1 MSLSKKSQN
10 NIPQDKEGQSNV
22 SGHLTIKKSYGNN
35 SELSNSEHSLV
46 DAVVKIGGS
55 TLGTNDTTILDL
67 VKLHNQGKKIVVI
80 HGGGKLVSDWMKKQ
94 GIRPKFLK
102 GLRVTDIKSLEI
114 VVAVLTGLVNKQL
127 VSEIN
132 SNGGKA
138 IGMSGVDGGM
148 ILASVVNPDLGY
160 VGKVE
165 SINANPIVDVLES
178 GYMPIISPVG
188 LNCDSTADN
197 IDKIS
202 SMLNINADTVA
213 GYISATLKSKR
224 MIFLTDVQ
232 GVLDSSKRLITRLTT
247 NQAESLVRSKVIA
260 GGMIPKL
267 EACLKATDEGALAQI
282 IDGRE
287 PDALENVINGNN
299 LGTKIG

>member
-1 MSLSKKSQN
+1 MSLSKKSQK
-10 NIPQDKEGQSNV
+10 NIPEGSHVNPEM
-22 SGHLTIKKSYGNN
+22 SGHLTINDAIENTSDLID
-35 SELSNSEHSLV
+35 SSSSIV

-55 TLGTNDTTILDL
+55 TLGDHDTTINDL
-67 VKLHNQGKKIVVI
+67 VKLHKQGKKIVVI
-80 HGGGKLVSDWMKKQ
+80 HGGGKVVSDWMKKQ
-94 GIRPKFLK
+94 GIRPKFVE

-114 VVAVLTGLVNKQL
+114 VVAVLTGLINKQL
-127 VSEIN
+127 VSEMN
-132 SNGGKA
+132 AKGGKA

-148 ILASVVNPDLGY
+148 ILSSVSNPELGY
-160 VGKVE
+160 VGNVE
-165 SINANPIVDVLES
+165 TVNPRPIIDVLES
-178 GYMPIISPVG
+178 GYMPIISPIG
-188 LNCDSTADN
+188 LNQESVTNAKD
-197 IDKIS
+197 IS

-213 GYISATLKSKR
+213 GYISASLKSKR

-247 NQAESLVRSKVIA
+247 QQAESLVRSKIIA

-282 IDGRE
+282 VDGRE
-287 PDALENVINGNN
+287 PEALKNAIDGNN

>member
-10 NIPQDKEGQSNV
+10 NNIDK
-22 SGHLTIKKSYGNN
+22 N
-35 SELSNSEHSLV
+35 SDVQNDITEKNITGAPDESMTDLIESTHDLV

-55 TLGTNDTTILDL
+55 TLGDHDTTINDL
-67 VKLHNQGKKIVVI
+67 IYLQNQGKKIVVI
-80 HGGGKLVSDWMKKQ
+80 HGGGKTVSEWMKKQ
-94 GIRPKFLK
+94 GIRPKFLE

-132 SNGGKA
+132 SKGGKA
-138 IGMSGVDGGM
+138 IGLSGVDGRM
-148 ILASVVNPDLGY
+148 ISASVVNPDLGY

-165 SINANPIVDVLES
+165 SINPQPILGVLES
-178 GYMPIISPVG
+178 GYIPVISPIG
-188 LNCDSTADN
+188 LNSDSLTNAND
-197 IDKIS
+197 IS

-213 GYISATLKSKR
+213 GHISAELKSKR

-232 GVLDSSKRLITRLTT
+232 GVLDSSKRLITRITIK
-247 NQAESLVRSKVIA
+247 QADSLVRSKVIA

-267 EACLKATDEGALAQI
+267 EACLKATDEGALSQI
-282 IDGRE
+282 VDGRE
-287 PDALENVINGNN
+287 PSALKSVIDGNK

>member
-1 MSLSKKSQN
+1 MSLSKKSQK
-10 NIPQDKEGQSNV
+10 NIGESSHVNPEM
-22 SGHLTIKKSYGNN
+22 SGHLTINDAIENTSDLID
-35 SELSNSEHSLV
+35 SSSSIV

-55 TLGTNDTTILDL
+55 TLGDHDTTINDL
-67 VKLHNQGKKIVVI
+67 VKLHKQGKKIVVI
-80 HGGGKLVSDWMKKQ
+80 HGGGKVVSDWMKKQ
-94 GIRPKFLK
+94 GIRPKFVE

-114 VVAVLTGLVNKQL
+114 VVAVLTGLINKQL
-127 VSEIN
+127 VSEMN
-132 SNGGKA
+132 AKGGKA

-148 ILASVVNPDLGY
+148 ILSSVSNPELGY
-160 VGKVE
+160 VGNVE
-165 SINANPIVDVLES
+165 TVNPKPIIDVLES
-178 GYMPIISPVG
+178 GYMPIISPIG
-188 LNCDSTADN
+188 LNQESVTNAKD
-197 IDKIS
+197 IS

-213 GYISATLKSKR
+213 GYISASLKSKR

-247 NQAESLVRSKVIA
+247 QQAESLVRSKIIA

-282 IDGRE
+282 VDGRE
-287 PDALENVINGNN
+287 PEALKNAIDGNN

>member
-1 MSLSKKSQN
+1 MSLSKKSKK
-10 NIPQDKEGQSNV
+10 NIDESSHVNPEM
-22 SGHLTIKKSYGNN
+22 SGHLTINDAIENTSD
-35 SELSNSEHSLV
+35 LIDSNSNIV

-55 TLGTNDTTILDL
+55 TLGDHDTTINDL
-67 VKLHNQGKKIVVI
+67 VKLHKQGKKIVVI
-80 HGGGKLVSDWMKKQ
+80 HGGGKVVSDWMKKQ
-94 GIRPKFLK
+94 GIRPKFVE

-114 VVAVLTGLVNKQL
+114 VVAVLTGLINKQL
-127 VSEIN
+127 VSEMN
-132 SNGGKA
+132 AKGGKA

-148 ILASVVNPDLGY
+148 ILSSVSNPELGY
-160 VGKVE
+160 VGNVKNV
-165 SINANPIVDVLES
+165 NPRPIIDVLES
-178 GYMPIISPVG
+178 GYMPIISPIG
-188 LNCDSTADN
+188 LNQESVTN
-197 IDKIS
+197 VKNIS

-213 GYISATLKSKR
+213 GYISAALKSKR

-247 NQAESLVRSKVIA
+247 QQAESLVRSKIIA

-287 PDALENVINGNN
+287 PEALKNAIDGNN

>member
-10 NIPQDKEGQSNV
+10 NIDK
-22 SGHLTIKKSYGNN
+22 N
-35 SELSNSEHSLV
+35 SDDQNDISEQNILEESSKNTTDLPASTHNLV

-55 TLGTNDTTILDL
+55 TLGDHDTTINDL
-67 VKLHNQGKKIVVI
+67 IDLQNQGKKIVVI
-80 HGGGKLVSDWMKKQ
+80 HGGGKIVSEWMKKQ
-94 GIRPKFLK
+94 GIRPKFLE

-132 SNGGKA
+132 SKGGKA
-138 IGMSGVDGGM
+138 IGLSGVDGRM
-148 ILASVVNPDLGY
+148 ISASVINPDLGY
-160 VGKVE
+160 VGKIE
-165 SINANPIVDVLES
+165 SINPQPIVGVLES
-178 GYMPIISPVG
+178 GYIPIISPIG
-188 LNCDSTADN
+188 LNSESIN
-197 IDKIS
+197 NNEIS

-213 GYISATLKSKR
+213 GYISAELKSKR

-232 GVLDSSKRLITRLTT
+232 GVLDSSKRLITRITT
-247 NQAESLVRSKVIA
+247 RQAGSLVRSKIIA

-267 EACLKATDEGALAQI
+267 EACLKATDEGALSQI
-282 IDGRE
+282 VDGRE
-287 PDALENVINGNN
+287 PAALKSVIDGNK